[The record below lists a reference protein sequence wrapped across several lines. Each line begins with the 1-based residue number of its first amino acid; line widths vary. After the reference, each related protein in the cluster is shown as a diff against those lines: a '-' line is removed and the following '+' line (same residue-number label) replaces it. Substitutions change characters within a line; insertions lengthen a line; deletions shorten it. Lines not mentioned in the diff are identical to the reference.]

1 MVTHNK
7 ACAAIRKDPVL
18 QMVVYRKG
26 VEGHLYDSKPM
37 QQPIMYQGYDQTNH
51 NNSFIAAPN
60 SSFATPDKYD

>member
-1 MVTHNK
+1 
-7 ACAAIRKDPVL
+7 
-18 QMVVYRKG
+18 MVVYRKG